1 MSTLAAPMPSS
12 ALDQDWRKVLRWGFI
27 CGGTL
32 IALCLVG
39 MPVELDRREIIERYL
54 SLGYLSVVLVPIVI
68 GWVSASQIVLEG
80 FESRKQG
87 LFDLVT
93 GLVVGVI
100 GGGLLSLLMVAL
112 DSWNLRDPLV
122 NWSPKLFRFLT
133 YENGMGFGAGAWI
146 VTCGVLGLVG
156 ASLHVVPRIARRIVA
171 IVIIGLLSLSVL
183 EAAVSDVSEGF
194 GLEWLTD
201 LIYAK
206 KGGLTLT
213 STFVVG
219 AVMAVVA
226 AVTDGRVKAA
236 TNRYRDMEGVER
248 QKASMI
254 LFAVVAVL
262 CIVLP
267 MFLGKIMNELLA
279 NVGLFLLLALGLNI
293 VVGLAGLLDLGYVA
307 FFAVG
312 GYTTAVLTSPN
323 SPWFAPELHFG
334 FSLVFVVIFAI
345 IVGLVIGAPV
355 IRMRGDYLAI
365 VTLGFGEIIRLLFL
379 SDWLGPYFG
388 GAQGITNVPGVDL
401 GFAMVKGTDP
411 RSVFYLVLF
420 FSVIAI
426 YVSWRL
432 QASRLGRAW
441 MAIREDEQVA
451 EAMGINTVSAKL
463 MAFVVGAVLAAF
475 SGAVLVAK
483 VGSVFP
489 TSFMILISIIILVVV
504 IVGGM
509 GNIAGVMVG
518 SFVLIGV
525 LGGPK
530 QPGLLQEFQ
539 NFKLLIYGMLLVFMM
554 LKRPEGLVPSAR
566 RSRELHQEEFL
577 QDAWLRGDKPGIDD
591 DEDAAPLLVGD
602 GGGEEE

>member
-1 MSTLAAPMPSS
+1 MSTAAALGPSS
-12 ALDQDWRKVLRWGFI
+12 ALDQDWRKVFRWGLI

-39 MPVELDRREIIERYL
+39 MPVELDRREIVERYL
-54 SLGYLSVVLVPIVI
+54 SLGYVSVLLVPIFA
-68 GWVSASQIVLEG
+68 GWVAATQIVLEG

-87 LFDLVT
+87 LYDLVT
-93 GLVVGVI
+93 GLLVGI
-100 GGGLLSLLMVAL
+100 LGGGGLSLLMVAL

-122 NWSPKLFRFLT
+122 NWSPKLLRFLT
-133 YENGMGFGAGAWI
+133 YENGMGFGAASWI
-146 VTCGVLGLVG
+146 ITCGALGLAG
-156 ASLHVVPRIARRIVA
+156 ASLHVVPRVVRRVVA
-171 IVIIGLLSLSVL
+171 IVLLGLLALSVL
-183 EAAVSDVSEGF
+183 ESAVQDLSEGF
-194 GLEWLTD
+194 GLEWLAD

-213 STFVVG
+213 SALLVG
-219 AVMAVVA
+219 MVMAVVA
-226 AVTDGRVKAA
+226 VLTDGRVKAVS
-236 TNRYRDMEGVER
+236 NRYRKMEGMER
-248 QKASMI
+248 QKASI
-254 LFAVVAVL
+254 VLFAVVAVL

-279 NVGLFLLLALGLNI
+279 NVGIFLLLALGLNI

-334 FSLVFVVIFAI
+334 VSLIFVVIFAA

-365 VTLGFGEIIRLLFL
+365 VTLGFGEIIRLLFM
-379 SDWLGPYFG
+379 SDWLSPYFG
-388 GAQGITNVPGVDL
+388 GAQGITNIPGVDL
-401 GFAMVKGTDP
+401 GFATVKGTDP

-420 FSVIAI
+420 FCAIEI

-475 SGAVLVAK
+475 SGAVLAAK
-483 VGSVFP
+483 VGSIFP
-489 TSFMILISIIILVVV
+489 TSFMILVSIIILVVV

-509 GNIAGVMVG
+509 GNIAGVLVG
-518 SFVLIGV
+518 SVVLIGV

-539 NFKLLIYGMLLVFMM
+539 NFKLLIYGILLVFMM

-566 RSRELHQEEFL
+566 RSRELHQDEFL
-577 QDAWLRGDKPGIDD
+577 QDAWLKGDKLGSDD
-591 DEDAAPLLVGD
+591 DEIEAGHVGED
-602 GGGEEE
+602 SR